1 MRQAKKGATLK
12 KQETVLTAFRLPKAL
27 KEQVDKASDGNVSEF
42 VRKAIEE
49 KLDREK
55 EQ

>member
-1 MRQAKKGATLK
+1 MKKP
-12 KQETVLTAFRLPKAL
+12 ETVLMALRLPKTL
-27 KEQVDKASDGNVSEF
+27 KERAEKASDGNVSEF

-49 KLDREK
+49 KLERVK

>member
-12 KQETVLTAFRLPKAL
+12 KQETVLTAFRLPKTL